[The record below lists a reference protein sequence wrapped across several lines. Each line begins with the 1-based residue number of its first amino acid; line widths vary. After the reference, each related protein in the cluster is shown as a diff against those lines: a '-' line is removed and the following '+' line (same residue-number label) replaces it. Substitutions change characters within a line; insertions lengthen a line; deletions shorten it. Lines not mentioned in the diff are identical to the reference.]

1 MSLKWP
7 FLFSILDLGNQPI
20 DHRHLQAQNP
30 PKALPASFSPSVHLP
45 SVHLNQKSSITISA
59 ILPGPLSGDASMATT
74 INSRD
79 VEDIVTKL
87 SSDKAKTREVST
99 VPIHFTVFAL
109 SIV

>member
-1 MSLKWP
+1 MAIS
-7 FLFSILDLGNQPI
+7 FLI

-30 PKALPASFSPSVHLP
+30 PKALPASFSP